1 MMKQVT
7 GGVCAAQGFSA
18 AGIHCGIRR
27 NQSKRDLALIYS
39 TVPASAAA
47 VYTSNLVKGAPLTV
61 TKAHL
66 ADGKAQAV
74 ICNSGNAN
82 TCNADG
88 VAVAEEMSALAA
100 AQLHIA
106 PQDVIVASTG
116 VIGQPLDLAPIRSGL
131 PQLAAALGD
140 HSDQAAEGIMTT
152 DTHRKEIAVQFTAG
166 GKTCTIGG
174 IAKGSGM
181 IHPNLATML
190 VFLTTDCAISP
201 AMLQAALSGDVQDT
215 FNMVSVDGD
224 TSTNDMVAILANG
237 LAGNAEITAP
247 DAQLA
252 QLLCEKTG
260 MKKVFFSNSG
270 AEANECAI
278 KAARKYAADHKGPE
292 YHTIITL
299 KNSFHGRT
307 ITTLAATGQDVFHH
321 DFLPLTE
328 GFAYAEANNLDDLK
342 AQVAAHKCAAIM
354 MEVVQGEGGV
364 IPLTQEFVKGAA
376 QLAAEQD
383 ILLICDEVQI
393 GNGRS
398 GKLYGYM
405 HYGITPDIV
414 STAKGLGG
422 GLPLGATLLGEKV
435 QDVLTPGSH
444 GSTFGGNPVCC
455 AGALS
460 ILHRIDGPLLQSV
473 QEKSDFIVNE
483 LTGAKGVKSV
493 TGLGLMLGVEPERPV
508 KDVINEC
515 MARGVLV
522 ISAKNK
528 VRLLPALNIPM
539 AQLEQAV
546 SVLKD
551 VCAGE

>member
-1 MMKQVT
+1 MTLAREMALESEYVMGTFARKPVEFVEGHGMT
-7 GGVCAAQGFSA
+7 LIDDAGNEYLDFLSGIGVCSLG
-18 AGIHCGIRR
+18 HCHPSI
-27 NQSKRDLALIYS
+27 
-39 TVPASAAA
+39 V
-47 VYTSNLVKGAPLTV
+47 
-61 TKAHL
+61 
-66 ADGKAQAV
+66 QAV
-74 ICNSGNAN
+74 
-82 TCNADG
+82 
-88 VAVAEEMSALAA
+88 
-100 AQLHIA
+100 
-106 PQDVIVASTG
+106 
-116 VIGQPLDLAPIRSGL
+116 
-131 PQLAAALGD
+131 
-140 HSDQAAEGIMTT
+140 SDQAAKLIHVSNYYYIE
-152 DTHRKEIAVQFTAG
+152 HRGEV
-166 GKTCTIGG
+166 
-174 IAKGSGM
+174 
-181 IHPNLATML
+181 
-190 VFLTTDCAISP
+190 
-201 AMLQAALSGDVQDT
+201 
-215 FNMVSVDGD
+215 
-224 TSTNDMVAILANG
+224 
-237 LAGNAEITAP
+237 
-247 DAQLA
+247 A
-252 QLLCEKTG
+252 QLLSNMLNAYVDEPSPETWKT
-260 MKKVFFSNSG
+260 FFANSG

-292 YHTIITL
+292 YSTIITL

-376 QLAAEQD
+376 RLAAEQD
-383 ILLICDEVQI
+383 LLLICDEVQI

-460 ILHRIDGPLLQSV
+460 ILHRLDGPLLQSV
-473 QEKSDFIVNE
+473 QEKSDFIVSS

-493 TGLGLMLGVEPERPV
+493 TGLGLMLGVETERPV
-508 KDVINEC
+508 KDVIADC

-546 SVLKD
+546 SALKD